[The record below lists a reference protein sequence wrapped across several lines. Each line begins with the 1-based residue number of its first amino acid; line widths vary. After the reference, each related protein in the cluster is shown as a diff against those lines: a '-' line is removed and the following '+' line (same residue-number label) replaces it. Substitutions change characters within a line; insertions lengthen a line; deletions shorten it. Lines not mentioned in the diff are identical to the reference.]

1 MDRLP
6 PQNTIQ
12 ITSGSI
18 IRAVAIVIG
27 FYTLFLLKDVLLVV
41 ILSIVVASGIEP
53 GVKWLARRN
62 VPRLL
67 SVILMYLLLTVFIIG
82 VVYFLFLPILSET
95 ANFLASLPAYLSDL
109 RVWNPADSETGIF
122 SSNGKLGAISQTFS
136 LVDVVNQ
143 LDTITDKVSKG
154 FFSAISS
161 VFGGILSF
169 ILVIVLSFYLSVESN
184 GVSNF
189 LSIAIPSKY
198 EDYIVGLW
206 ERSQRKIGLWMQ
218 GQIVLAI
225 IVAVLVFLGLT
236 LLRVENA
243 LLLAVIAGVFEI
255 IPLFGPILAAIPAI
269 AIALVSGGVGP
280 ALMVVGLYIIV
291 QQFENQL
298 IYPLVVRKIVGV
310 PPIVSILALVIGGQL
325 GGFVGLIISVPI
337 AAALME
343 FLNDIEKDK
352 KALRGS
358 VQ

>member
-12 ITSGSI
+12 ISSSTF
-18 IRAVAIVIG
+18 IRGIVIALG
-27 FYTLFLLKDVLLVV
+27 FYILYLLRDVVLVV
-41 ILSIVVASGIEP
+41 VLSIVVASAIEP
-53 GVKWLARRN
+53 GTKWLVRHN

-67 SVILMYLLLTVFIIG
+67 SVIFMYLLLAIFIIS

-95 ANFLASLPAYLSDL
+95 ANFLSSLPSYLSDL
-109 RVWNPADSETGIF
+109 RVWNPAQSSSGLF
-122 SSNGKLGAISQTFS
+122 SSDGKLGALSQSFS

-143 LDTITDKVSKG
+143 LDRLTDEVSRG
-154 FFSAISS
+154 FFSVVSS
-161 VFGGILSF
+161 IFGGILSF
-169 ILVIVLSFYLSVESN
+169 VLVIVLSFYLSVESD
-184 GVSNF
+184 GVTNF
-189 LSIAIPSKY
+189 LRITIPSRY
-198 EDYIVGLW
+198 ENYIIDLW
-206 ERSQRKIGLWMQ
+206 ERSQKKIGSWMQ
-218 GQIVLAI
+218 GQVVLAI

-236 LLRVENA
+236 LLQVENA

-269 AIALVSGGVGP
+269 GIALVSGGTGP
-280 ALMVVGLYIIV
+280 AIMVLALYVII

-310 PPIVSILALVIGGQL
+310 PPIVSILALIVGGQL
-325 GGFVGLIISVPI
+325 GGFVGLVISVPI

-343 FLNDIEKDK
+343 FLNDLEKDK

-358 VQ
+358 Q